1 MKEAKI
7 VLIDDSDEDS
17 ELTIRALSTCFPYA
31 DILRFEDGASGLEH
45 IQLLNN
51 EENEDKHLPVLFIL
65 DVKMPKILGF
75 DVLKQLRNTPA
86 TRYIPVV
93 IFSSSKM
100 EADVLTAHRLGANS
114 YVVKPID
121 FDDYQAV
128 VSQVGNYWLKVNTS
142 VTYEFSRE
150 DTFT

>member
-1 MKEAKI
+1 MKEVRI

-17 ELTIRALSTCFPYA
+17 ELTIRALSTCFPFA
-31 DILRFEDGASGLEH
+31 NILRFDDGASGLEH
-45 IQLLNN
+45 ILLLSEGNQGK
-51 EENEDKHLPVLFIL
+51 ELPVLVIL

-75 DVLKQLRNTPA
+75 DVLKQLRSTPA

-93 IFSSSKM
+93 IFSSSKLD
-100 EADVLTAHRLGANS
+100 ADVLTAHRLGANS

-142 VTYEFSRE
+142 VSYEFSRE

>member
-1 MKEAKI
+1 MKEATI

-17 ELTIRALSTCFPYA
+17 ELTIRALSTCFPKA
-31 DILRFEDGASGLEH
+31 KILRFEDGASGLEH
-45 IQLLNN
+45 IQLLSD
-51 EENEDKHLPVLFIL
+51 EERKEIPVLFVL

-75 DVLKQLRNTPA
+75 DVLKQVRNTLA

-100 EADVLTAHRLGANS
+100 EADILTAHRLGANS

-121 FDDYQAV
+121 FDEYQAV
-128 VSQVGNYWLKVNTS
+128 VSQIGNYWLKVNTS
-142 VTYEFSRE
+142 VSHELSRE
-150 DTFT
+150 DTVA

>member
-1 MKEAKI
+1 
-7 VLIDDSDEDS
+7 
-17 ELTIRALSTCFPYA
+17 
-31 DILRFEDGASGLEH
+31 
-45 IQLLNN
+45 
-51 EENEDKHLPVLFIL
+51 
-65 DVKMPKILGF
+65 MPKILGF
-75 DVLKQLRNTPA
+75 DVLKQLRSTPA

-93 IFSSSKM
+93 IFSSSKLD
-100 EADVLTAHRLGANS
+100 ADVLTAHRLGANS

-142 VTYEFSRE
+142 VSYEFSRE